1 MQRIVDLA
9 PVVILTSVCSV
20 AWIFFSTKS
29 IWVFFELFVFTMLGF
44 GLLYGLLQK
53 LDPKHF
59 DFVLNHIDE
68 IKKEGKDACL
78 SGAPKESNPYSGVDG
93 DLWEAGY
100 TASYNKKIKQ

>member
-1 MQRIVDLA
+1 MKGVETPWPFRRWEQYAKNSRFSSSSNFDQCLQR
-9 PVVILTSVCSV
+9 C
-20 AWIFFSTKS
+20 
-29 IWVFFELFVFTMLGF
+29 
-44 GLLYGLLQK
+44 LYGLLQK
-53 LDPKHF
+53 ADPKHF

-78 SGAPKESNPYSGVDG
+78 SGAPKETNPYSGVDG